1 MDAFGEKRFARSGA
15 LFALCAQTVLATWL
29 LSGTRPE
36 FLLPMFAAA
45 LVAFAL
51 CVAGGLFARDG
62 VFAKTLAFASLF
74 FIIVCAVQY
83 LNPFAEYMVREK
95 FSFLAGR
102 AHVEWLPVSV
112 RAEFAQ
118 GNALSS
124 LCALLAAFL
133 STLAASAFSADR
145 RAMRGLLAFFAVNA
159 LLMGAFAVWQ
169 QAEKIPMPYGVFH
182 TRAGFYGSFF
192 LSNAAGA
199 YLNMGVAALAACAAA
214 FARRGAAGMAFS
226 AFCAA
231 GAAFASYASVRS
243 ESRGAAIIC
252 ALLWCAILV
261 AAVWR
266 GLARAFGEKISAA
279 AVSLF
284 LFAAG
289 AAAAFCAAEVLEP
302 SDLLSDRQIEES
314 AASRIAIYKSA
325 APLVKERPVWGVGG
339 ECSRYI
345 LPMVRKP
352 GAESVAEAPDRPH
365 SDVLEYLLD
374 FGISGAAVLAACGAA
389 WIAQI
394 WKNRRALGFANAV
407 CAAGALSCLAHGAF
421 DMELHIPSTM
431 IAFGL
436 MCVFSF
442 SPFCRGGRREV

>member
-1 MDAFGEKRFARSGA
+1 MDALVKNRFARRGA

-45 LVAFAL
+45 LIAFAF
-51 CVAGGLFARDG
+51 CVAGGMFARDG

-83 LNPFAEYMVREK
+83 FNPFAEYVVREK

-124 LCALLAAFL
+124 LCVLLAAFL
-133 STLAASAFSADR
+133 TTLSAAAFSSDR
-145 RAMRGLLAFFAVNA
+145 RAMRGLLALFAVNT

-169 QAEKIPMPYGVFH
+169 QAEKIPMPYGIFH

-199 YLNMGVAALAACAAA
+199 YLNMGVTALAACAAA
-214 FARRGAAGMAFS
+214 FARRGAAGGAFA

-243 ESRGAAIIC
+243 GSQGAAIIC
-252 ALLWCAILV
+252 ALLWCAIFI
-261 AAVWR
+261 AAAWR
-266 GLARAFGEKISAA
+266 GLACAFGEKISAA
-279 AVSLF
+279 ALSLF
-284 LFAAG
+284 LLAAG
-289 AAAAFCAAEVLEP
+289 AAAAFCAADVLEP

-314 AASRIAIYKSA
+314 AVSRIAIYKSA
-325 APLVKERPVWGVGG
+325 VPLAKERPVWGAGG

-345 LPMVRKP
+345 LPMIRKP
-352 GAESVAEAPDRPH
+352 GASSVAEAPNRPH
-365 SDVLEYLLD
+365 SDALEYVLD

-389 WIAQI
+389 WAAQI

-407 CAAGALSCLAHGAF
+407 CAAGALSCLAHGTF

-442 SPFCRGGRREV
+442 SPFNKGGRREV